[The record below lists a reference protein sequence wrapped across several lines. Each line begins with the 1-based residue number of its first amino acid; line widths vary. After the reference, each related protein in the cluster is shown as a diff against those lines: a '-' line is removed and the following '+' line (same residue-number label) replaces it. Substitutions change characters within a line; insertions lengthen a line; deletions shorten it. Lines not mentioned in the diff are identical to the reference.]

1 MITFHLE
8 SDSLNYVQ
16 RLDRILLSSMRDI
29 ISILGGKMVVALG
42 IGRGNNAFRLC
53 NVLRLSLTFFLVA
66 VLSLSVASANIPVAL
81 GQGKTVSLL
90 GP

>member
-1 MITFHLE
+1 
-8 SDSLNYVQ
+8 
-16 RLDRILLSSMRDI
+16 MRNI
-29 ISILGGKMVVALG
+29 ISTIRGKGVVALG
-42 IGRGNNAFRLC
+42 IRRVDDAFRLC